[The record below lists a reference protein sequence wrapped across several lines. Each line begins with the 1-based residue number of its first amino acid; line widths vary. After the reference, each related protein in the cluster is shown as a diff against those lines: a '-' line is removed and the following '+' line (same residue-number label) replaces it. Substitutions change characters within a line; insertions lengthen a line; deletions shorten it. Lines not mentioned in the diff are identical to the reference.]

1 MKKKNVIS
9 LIKYYA
15 EKNDAGFRNEAY
27 EIAKDFD
34 MSGDYQLS
42 EYIMSLLSNV
52 NTFVPQMSETVSSFF
67 ERVDAQ
73 EDMLLM
79 PDVITN
85 DLLGVVNAID
95 HNIGINKFLFQGLPG
110 TGKTEAVKQLARI
123 LNREIFMVDFAT
135 VIDSK
140 LGQTQKNLADLFKE
154 INAFIQPEK
163 VIVLFDEIDAIALDR
178 TNPND
183 LREMGRAT
191 SAMLKGFDRMNENVV
206 LVATTNL
213 YEHFDK
219 ALVRRFD
226 SVIDF
231 NRYSEEDLLLIAER
245 MLDRYLDKLKL
256 ANRDIR
262 LFRKIMKLMS
272 EKMYPGDLK
281 NLIKTAVAFSNPK
294 DGMDYFRRLYY
305 SICDE
310 KPGDL
315 RKLQSQGFTVR
326 EIEILTGKSKSSVA
340 RELRE
345 EGADE

>member
-1 MKKKNVIS
+1 MKKRSIVS

-34 MSGDYQLS
+34 KSGDYQLS

-52 NTFVPQMSETVSSFF
+52 NTFVPQVSEVVSPFF
-67 ERVDAQ
+67 ERIEAQ

-79 PDVITN
+79 PDAITN

-95 HNIGINKFLFQGLPG
+95 RNIGINKFLFQGLPG

-123 LNREIFMVDFAT
+123 LNRDIFMVDFSA

-140 LGQTQKNLADLFKE
+140 LGQTQKNLAALFKE
-154 INAFIQPEK
+154 INNFVQPKK

-178 TNPND
+178 TNSND

-191 SAMLKGFDRMNENVV
+191 SAMLKGFDRINENVV

-213 YEHFDK
+213 FEHFDK
-219 ALVRRFD
+219 ALIRRFD
-226 SVIDF
+226 WVIDF
-231 NRYSEEDLLLIAER
+231 NRYTEEDLLLISER
-245 MLDRYLDKLKL
+245 MLDRYLDRFKL

-262 LFRKIMKLMS
+262 LFRKIMKLLP
-272 EKMYPGDLK
+272 EKKYPGDLK
-281 NLIKTAVAFSNPK
+281 NLIKTSVAFSNPQ

-305 SICDE
+305 SICGE
-310 KPGDL
+310 KPNDL
-315 RKLQSQGFTVR
+315 KKLQAQKFTVR
-326 EIEILTGKSKSSVA
+326 EIEILTGISKSSVA
-340 RELRE
+340 RELKVE
-345 EGADE
+345 NADE